1 MTRFRRILPLLLLTS
16 TSLTIVGCGTE
27 ARGKLPQ
34 LGPLQWEDRFETGL
48 GQWIVELEQPGTVA
62 ASDSALEIDVPAGAT
77 LWFKHELHA
86 PVAIT
91 FDATAIAA
99 AGPNDRVSDIN
110 VFWMARNRDGSAPF
124 SQPRSGAFSEY
135 NDLVTYYV
143 GLGGNWNTTTR
154 FRRYIGNPSSRPLLP
169 KHDLSSPEALLEPN
183 HKQRIMLIA
192 DGRQIEYW
200 RDGVRLLHYDDAAP
214 YTRGWFAIR
223 TTRSHLRIE
232 RLRIYEIEAD
242 GK

>member
-1 MTRFRRILPLLLLTS
+1 MTRLRRMLLFAS
-16 TSLTIVGCGTE
+16 TSVMMIGCASERTE
-27 ARGKLPQ
+27 PPAPPHRGH
-34 LGPLQWEDRFETGL
+34 LQFEDRFENGL
-48 GQWIVELEQPGTVA
+48 SQWVIELEQPGTVA
-62 ASDSALEIDVPAGAT
+62 ASDGALEIDVPAGAT

-86 PVAIT
+86 PVAIA
-91 FDATAIAA
+91 FEATAIAA

-110 VFWMARNRDGSAPF
+110 AFWMARNRDETVPF
-124 SQPRSGAFSEY
+124 SRQRSGAFAEY

-154 FRRYIGNPSSRPLLP
+154 FRRYIGDPDSRPLLP
-169 KHDLSSPEALLEPN
+169 QHDLSSPEALLEPN
-183 HKQRIMLIA
+183 HKQVITLIA
-192 DGRQIEYW
+192 DGSRIEYW
-200 RDGVRLLHYDDAAP
+200 RDGVRLLHYDDPAP

-232 RLRIYEIEAD
+232 RLRIYEI